1 LDEGD
6 IAAVIK
12 AAATSRYRPGAG
24 VIASTG
30 LRKGEALALRWD
42 RIDLDAR
49 TLNVAATI
57 ARVNHALM
65 ITCRQ

>member
-1 LDEGD
+1 
-6 IAAVIK
+6 
-12 AAATSRYRPGAG
+12 

-30 LRKGEALALRWD
+30 LRKGEPLALRWG

-49 TLNVAATI
+49 TLKVAATI

-65 ITCRQ
+65 IT